1 MMAKLLSHRQ
11 TPIPSLA
18 EARSDVPDGV
28 ESLFRRMVAK
38 SPEDRYPTV
47 AEVIADLDR
56 LRAGQIPVAAT
67 MLPTD
72 DETMAGFPTLHDFA
86 SMAASATPK
95 RRGLLASL
103 DDGGRRIVWTIVAA
117 GAAGAAILAGIIV
130 SMQTRDGTV
139 VVEVDQPDAEVRVL
153 DEKGKVE
160 VSRKGGEGIVT
171 IGVDPGKHRLVVE
184 KDGFEAYGEE
194 FILSSGGRREIAARL
209 VPLAAG
215 RPADAPAREPAAP
228 AMKDDAPPASDGA
241 DAGSA
246 DRRAA
251 EWAMQHGAEVV
262 ISTASGRK
270 TLASG

>member
-1 MMAKLLSHRQ
+1 
-11 TPIPSLA
+11 
-18 EARSDVPDGV
+18 
-28 ESLFRRMVAK
+28 
-38 SPEDRYPTV
+38 
-47 AEVIADLDR
+47 
-56 LRAGQIPVAAT
+56 
-67 MLPTD
+67 
-72 DETMAGFPTLHDFA
+72 
-86 SMAASATPK
+86 
-95 RRGLLASL
+95 
-103 DDGGRRIVWTIVAA
+103 
-117 GAAGAAILAGIIV
+117 
-130 SMQTRDGTV
+130 MQTRDGTV

-215 RPADAPAREPAAP
+215 RPTDAPAREPVAP
-228 AMKDDAPPASDGA
+228 AMKDDAPQTSDGA
-241 DAGSA
+241 DSGSA

-270 TLASG
+270 TLASGGSLPVEGFRVHVIRRPQRIDWQKETLDFLPDLAALEGLYLWETPVSPAALETIAPLQEPARTGPAALRHQRRGRRSPRTAAVARTPPAH